1 MLEELLVCLF
11 VFLMKDNCFTIL
23 CWFLPY
29 SECISRKD

>member
-1 MLEELLVCLF
+1 MLEELRVWLF

-29 SECISRKD
+29 VRMH